1 MGTVRKSLLHRTM
14 IAKVVLTLTIAGLA
28 SAAPQL
34 FDTVPLPAR
43 TRIDSNEVVSSVIS
57 TLQPAIAAAV
67 AEALRGSSFGSSR
80 PTGSSGSGST
90 GSGSTGFAGSKATPA
105 KYNYEYKVAND
116 NTQTYITQKEDRDG
130 LEVTGTYSYVDPT
143 GAIITVNYQ
152 AGELGYSEQ
161 RERQDGAVTIRPQP
175 VSATGPA
182 TGTGSNANLDV
193 DRLIAQ
199 VLAALQPAIEQSV
212 SNAVNRRG

>member
-1 MGTVRKSLLHRTM
+1 MGTVRKILLHRTM

-34 FDTVPLPAR
+34 FDTIPLPAR

-90 GSGSTGFAGSKATPA
+90 GSGSTGFAGSNATPA

-175 VSATGPA
+175 VSATG
-182 TGTGSNANLDV
+182 TGSNANLDV

-199 VLAALQPAIEQSV
+199 VLAALQPALQPAIEQSV

>member
-43 TRIDSNEVVSSVIS
+43 ARIDSNEVVSSVIS

-90 GSGSTGFAGSKATPA
+90 GFAGSNATPA

>member
-14 IAKVVLTLTIAGLA
+14 IAKVVLALTIAGLA

-80 PTGSSGSGST
+80 PTGCSGST
-90 GSGSTGFAGSKATPA
+90 GSGSTGFAGSNATPA

-175 VSATGPA
+175 VSATGP
-182 TGTGSNANLDV
+182 GSNANLDV

-199 VLAALQPAIEQSV
+199 VLAALQPALQPAIEQSV

>member
-1 MGTVRKSLLHRTM
+1 MGTVRKILLHRTM

-90 GSGSTGFAGSKATPA
+90 GSGAT
-105 KYNYEYKVAND
+105 V
-116 NTQTYITQKEDRDG
+116 
-130 LEVTGTYSYVDPT
+130 
-143 GAIITVNYQ
+143 TVNYQ

-175 VSATGPA
+175 VSATGP
-182 TGTGSNANLDV
+182 GSNANLDV

-212 SNAVNRRG
+212 